1 MFPTRSTGSAR
12 RWAPDPR
19 CWVGVVAY
27 HYPDASVLEE
37 LVTAD
42 PDSPLPALFTTEEA
56 ATQAAE
62 AWGQTY
68 RLSDRTEV
76 LTGLY
81 GGES

>member
-19 CWVGVVAY
+19 SWVGVVSY
-27 HYPDASVLEE
+27 HYPDASVTEE
-37 LVTAD
+37 LVPAD
-42 PDSPLPALFTTEEA
+42 PASPLPARFATEAA

-62 AWGQTY
+62 AWGQAY

-76 LTGLY
+76 MTGLY

>member
-12 RWAPDPR
+12 RWTPDPSL
-19 CWVGVVAY
+19 WVGVVVY
-27 HYPDASVLEE
+27 LYPDASVIEE
-37 LVTAD
+37 LVA
-42 PDSPLPALFTTEEA
+42 PEPSSPLPALFATEAA

-62 AWGQTY
+62 AWGRTY
-68 RLSDRTEV
+68 RVSDRTEV

>member
-1 MFPTRSTGSAR
+1 MFPASSLGSAR
-12 RWAPDPR
+12 RWSPDPR
-19 CWVGVVAY
+19 CWVGVVDY
-27 HYPDASVLEE
+27 TYPDASVIEA
-37 LVTAD
+37 LVAAD
-42 PDSPLPALFTTEEA
+42 PTSSLPALFPTEAE

>member
-12 RWAPDPR
+12 RWPPDPR
-19 CWVGVVAY
+19 SWVGVVSY
-27 HYPDASVLEE
+27 HYPDASVTEE
-37 LVTAD
+37 LVAAD
-42 PDSPLPALFTTEEA
+42 PTSPLPARFATEAA

-62 AWGQTY
+62 AWGQAY

>member
-1 MFPTRSTGSAR
+1 MFPASSISSAR
-12 RWAPDPR
+12 IWPPDPH
-19 CWVGVVAY
+19 CWVGVVTY
-27 HYPDASVLEE
+27 VYPDASVIEE
-37 LVTAD
+37 LVTVDLAS
-42 PDSPLPALFTTEEA
+42 SPPALFATEAE

-62 AWGQTY
+62 AWGQAY